1 MRLGMQDKTR
11 KDKTRQ
17 ASLKL
22 PVDDEVFFLS
32 FDTWPSLVG
41 WQGTELTYDYG
52 NEYVKNCKHL
62 LV

>member
-1 MRLGMQDKTR
+1 MQDKTR

-32 FDTWPSLVG
+32 FDTWASLVG

>member
-1 MRLGMQDKTR
+1 MQDKTR
-11 KDKTRQ
+11 KDKLL
-17 ASLKL
+17 SNC
-22 PVDDEVFFLS
+22 PWMMNFFVS

-41 WQGTELTYDYG
+41 CQGTELTYDYG